1 MAKLTNEELN
11 TELKNIP
18 GWQLAAGQ
26 LKKQYAFK
34 DFVTAIAFVNKVAE
48 IAEQLAHHPD
58 IVINY
63 SRVTLS
69 TSTHSE
75 GSVITMKDVDL
86 ARRMEQAYIEMKD
99 QR

>member
-11 TELKNIP
+11 AELKSIP
-18 GWQLAAGQ
+18 GWQPAAGQ

-58 IVINY
+58 IIINY

-75 GSVITMKDVDL
+75 GSVITMKDVEL
-86 ARRMEQAYIEMKD
+86 ARRVEQVYEQVKS
-99 QR
+99 

>member
-1 MAKLTNEELN
+1 MPKLTSEQLN
-11 TELKNIP
+11 AELKNIP

-26 LKKQYAFK
+26 LKKQYTLK

-48 IAEQLAHHPD
+48 IAEQIAHHPD

-75 GSVITMKDVDL
+75 ASVITEKDVDL
-86 ARRMEQAYIEMKD
+86 ARRVEQAYNEMKG
-99 QR
+99 

>member
-1 MAKLTNEELN
+1 MPKLSSEQLN
-11 TELKNIP
+11 AELKSIP
-18 GWQLAAGQ
+18 GWGPAAGQ

-58 IVINY
+58 IIINY

-75 GSVITMKDVDL
+75 GSVITEKDVEL
-86 ARRMEQAYIEMKD
+86 AKRCEEAYKKIKS
-99 QR
+99 